1 MHFRRYICIHFNSL
15 ECHFS
20 FASKSALNYHLKSHH
35 SENKKKFKNN
45 IFRSK
50 FVKGVDQI
58 LNMENNNYYY
68 VNDKNITGNCRI
80 KKENT
85 NDENV
90 NINRFNNNTNS
101 TDSIHK

>member
-1 MHFRRYICIHFNSL
+1 
-15 ECHFS
+15 
-20 FASKSALNYHLKSHH
+20 
-35 SENKKKFKNN
+35 
-45 IFRSK
+45 
-50 FVKGVDQI
+50 VKGVDQI